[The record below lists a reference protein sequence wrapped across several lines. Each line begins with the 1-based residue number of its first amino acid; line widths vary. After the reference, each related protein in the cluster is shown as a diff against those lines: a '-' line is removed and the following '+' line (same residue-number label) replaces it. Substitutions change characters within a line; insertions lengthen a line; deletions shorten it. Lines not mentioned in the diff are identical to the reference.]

1 MGIDDILKECRK
13 PGKMDPAVVYGRPK
27 QLTDTFAPDDYVKV
41 RGLSRSEAA
50 HIIEHELIKN
60 GQFLRRGD
68 GKSLRSLLIHYSLCM
83 AVDALT
89 GN

>member
-1 MGIDDILKECRK
+1 MGIDDILEECRK
-13 PGKMDPAVVYGRPK
+13 PGKMDPVILHWPER
-27 QLTDTFAPDDYVKV
+27 LTDKAAPDDYVKV

-60 GQFLRRGD
+60 GPFLRRGD